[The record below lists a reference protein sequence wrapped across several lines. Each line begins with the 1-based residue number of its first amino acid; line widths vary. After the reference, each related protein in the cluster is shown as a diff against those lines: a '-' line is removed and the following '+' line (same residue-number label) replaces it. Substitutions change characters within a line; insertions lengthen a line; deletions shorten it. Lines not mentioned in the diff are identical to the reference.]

1 MRFRKIIS
9 AILLV
14 SCALLFS
21 SCGKTDGNE
30 QYKTLLMDMLVN
42 PDNYVDN
49 ANMDFADNYFAIGDI
64 DCDGE
69 NELIVNFES
78 TFTGAQYMGVWKYDE
93 ASNKTERLYKL
104 IRDSEFYETGYVRSP
119 ASRGADNWP
128 IMPFIVSRLEDG
140 EDKEV
145 CVISSEWIN
154 EVEFDLEGNYNSEDV
169 RYYFSDDGENRSVIS
184 QEEYREIV
192 NTYIPEDKF
201 IDLDFISFTEENV
214 NAVK

>member
-1 MRFRKIIS
+1 MNFRKITS
-9 AILLV
+9 
-14 SCALLFS
+14 ALLIISCLLFLC
-21 SCGKTDGNE
+21 SCGKTDENE
-30 QYKTLLMDMLVN
+30 HYKTLLNDMLAN

-49 ANMDFADNYFAIGDI
+49 ANMDFADNQFAIGDI

-69 NELIVNFES
+69 NEIVVNFES
-78 TFTGAQYMGVWKYDE
+78 TFTGSQYMGVWKYDE
-93 ASNKTERLYKL
+93 AANKTEKLYKL
-104 IRDSEFYETGYVRSP
+104 IIGSEFYETGYVRSP

-128 IMPFIVSRLEDG
+128 VMPFIVFRLEDG
-140 EDKEV
+140 VDKEV

-192 NTYIPEDKF
+192 KTYIPEDKH
-201 IDLDFISFTEENV
+201 IDLDFVRFTEENV